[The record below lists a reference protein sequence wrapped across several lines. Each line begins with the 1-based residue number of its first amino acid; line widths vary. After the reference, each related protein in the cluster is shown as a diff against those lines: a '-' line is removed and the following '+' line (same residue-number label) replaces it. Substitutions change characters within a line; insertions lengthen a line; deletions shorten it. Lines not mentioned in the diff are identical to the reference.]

1 MEALANPPVERKAWW
16 SARRLPYN
24 AVLLIA
30 APISLLALF
39 VVWVLFEDQLPCFEI
54 TGFNVATWAVLFP
67 FALGLANICYYLGP
81 LSERL
86 LRPANPRRFRR
97 TMFGAGTIFSL
108 VLIFCPV
115 AATLATALL
124 ALPCTDEFGQ
134 QHAPPRLPW

>member
-1 MEALANPPVERKAWW
+1 MEAQANAAAERMAWW

-24 AVLLIA
+24 MLLLVA

-39 VVWVLFEDQLPCFEI
+39 GVWILFEDQLPCFEI

-67 FALGLANICYYLGP
+67 FALGLANIFYYLGP

-86 LRPANPRRFRR
+86 VSPGNPRSFRR
-97 TMFGAGTIFSL
+97 LVFGAGTLFSL
-108 VLIFCPV
+108 ILIFCPV
-115 AATLATALL
+115 AATVTTALL

-134 QHAPPRLPW
+134 THVPRRLPW